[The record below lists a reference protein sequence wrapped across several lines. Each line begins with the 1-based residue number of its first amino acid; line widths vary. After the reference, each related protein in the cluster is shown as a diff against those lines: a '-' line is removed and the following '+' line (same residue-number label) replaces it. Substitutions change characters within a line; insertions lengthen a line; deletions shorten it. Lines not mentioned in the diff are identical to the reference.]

1 MSDNVYMMHA
11 SIGWQIYGDSTASSK
26 DCFKMFN
33 PTDIT
38 TFNVSYTLC
47 SILCNTLSFLVCFE
61 KGWLKQFNFKFRT
74 LPLITWFCSHKILQL
89 HTQSNTFTQNAW
101 RGHFVDDALSL
112 LCVLSCQTLSHIHFE
127 LQRVLNDWSAAFFTL
142 FSLGG
147 VQIEELHPNATGSG
161 FEKWVSIDD
170 YLNGYL
176 MERKSR
182 YGKKMEVL
190 ELGMQEIRT
199 YFRLFLLSSVL
210 LMFMFCSRISKSGR
224 QIVSAMSLW
233 FCDGILC
240 CPWDLARQFWES

>member
-1 MSDNVYMMHA
+1 MH
-11 SIGWQIYGDSTASSK
+11 
-26 DCFKMFN
+26 
-33 PTDIT
+33 
-38 TFNVSYTLC
+38 
-47 SILCNTLSFLVCFE
+47 
-61 KGWLKQFNFKFRT
+61 
-74 LPLITWFCSHKILQL
+74 
-89 HTQSNTFTQNAW
+89 
-101 RGHFVDDALSL
+101 L
-112 LCVLSCQTLSHIHFE
+112 LCHVSFFLFQQIVLTTVKTCSSIHVKTLSHFHSE

-147 VQIEELHPNATGSG
+147 VQMKDLHPNATGSG

-182 YGKKMEVL
+182 YGKKLEVL

-233 FCDGILC
+233 FCDGNSLL
-240 CPWDLARQFWES
+240 PLRFS

>member
-1 MSDNVYMMHA
+1 M
-11 SIGWQIYGDSTASSK
+11 
-26 DCFKMFN
+26 
-33 PTDIT
+33 
-38 TFNVSYTLC
+38 
-47 SILCNTLSFLVCFE
+47 
-61 KGWLKQFNFKFRT
+61 R
-74 LPLITWFCSHKILQL
+74 
-89 HTQSNTFTQNAW
+89 
-101 RGHFVDDALSL
+101 LSL
-112 LCVLSCQTLSHIHFE
+112 SYVFFLFQQKVLTALKPSSSIHVKTLSHFRCE

-147 VQIEELHPNATGSG
+147 VQMKELHPNATGSS

-240 CPWDLARQFWES
+240 CPWERYKVKKGHAKLFFSCVI